1 MWQEVCVAP
10 SCGRVTWSPHLAAA
24 MLRVDVPRHG
34 EACVQQLLGV
44 VYRSLKEVFEVLVLS
59 HVLVARLPPLSHRL
73 QG

>member
-1 MWQEVCVAP
+1 
-10 SCGRVTWSPHLAAA
+10 

-44 VYRSLKEVFEVLVLS
+44 VYWSLKEVFEVLVLS
-59 HVLVARLPPLSHRL
+59 HVLVACLPPLSHRL

>member
-1 MWQEVCVAP
+1 
-10 SCGRVTWSPHLAAA
+10 

-34 EACVQQLLGV
+34 EARVQQLLGV
-44 VYRSLKEVFEVLVLS
+44 IYRSLKEVFEVLVLS